1 MFFLIPFVSDSWEEP
16 SRQTFVLV
24 KTYWRRLEDV
34 LKTSWRRLQ
43 CNIFCLIRCLENLL
57 KTSCEEI
64 LKTYWRRLEDVFGRR
79 IANTSWRCLED
90 VLEDEK
96 LLRWRR
102 LGKQEMLAGYY
113 FALINN
119 IFFRTTMQLNSFRY
133 VSKVIIVIVL
143 DINHSSFS
151 RSFGKDLK
159 FRVACI
165 K

>member
-1 MFFLIPFVSDSWEEP
+1 MFFRISFVSDISEELCYFALIICLLFVSDSWEEP
-16 SRQTFVLV
+16 SQQTIVLV

-102 LGKQEMLAGYY
+102 LGKQEMFAGI
-113 FALINN
+113 LRCN
-119 IFFRTTMQLNSFRY
+119 
-133 VSKVIIVIVL
+133 
-143 DINHSSFS
+143 
-151 RSFGKDLK
+151 
-159 FRVACI
+159 
-165 K
+165 